1 MCRWR
6 FFLLDLVGDLGFSF
20 DSVFDLPLPQLVLR
34 LVALVTITLVLGL
47 APTWFMYAGWT
58 VTATEQAIKITSG
71 VLTTRTT
78 DFPRGKAVVTTIH
91 RPLALRL
98 WGRVQIRAVTA
109 APTQTSVRNIV
120 IPLCRA
126 QEVPRYLTLLGAHGA
141 VMSEPPKLRALEV
154 ALQVGYTTVL
164 LLPLGAAAAGLSSL
178 PWDVP
183 VFVPFLVFLFV
194 IPVLHTA
201 TARVHT
207 Q

>member
-1 MCRWR
+1 MEHHSSLGGSRSFWVCRWR

-120 IPLCRA
+120 NPLCRA

-164 LLPLGAAAAGLSSL
+164 LLPLGAGN
-178 PWDVP
+178 
-183 VFVPFLVFLFV
+183 
-194 IPVLHTA
+194 
-201 TARVHT
+201 
-207 Q
+207 